1 MAPSALLSRRRT
13 EPTSEIP
20 GVDHRSILDAAR
32 INVMAADRDFRLVYI
47 NPCARETLAS
57 LDDEIRRSFRIGSDA
72 LLGGSIHRM
81 HKDPDR
87 IERLLRDPRSFPHRA
102 DIRFGEVVLRA
113 TWTMTLDDTGMCTG
127 YVAVWESVARETAM
141 TASLALAATELDS
154 GSETLR
160 NSAARSSDQAG
171 SVAAATEEMSM
182 TAREIAVHTSK
193 AAAVASSAVSTTQDA
208 LGVVDRLGRSSGDIV
223 AVLKMITDIAAQTN
237 LLALNATIEAARAGE
252 SGRGFA
258 VVAHEVKELARRTA
272 AATSEIQL
280 MVDAIG
286 SDVSE
291 VAQVIL
297 DLNAVVTEI
306 NELQSS
312 VAAAVEEQSATTD
325 EIAKAASVM
334 SDAAMQGA
342 VIADQLQAAAALV
355 TAQVS
360 DLGALLVES

>member
-1 MAPSALLSRRRT
+1 
-13 EPTSEIP
+13 
-20 GVDHRSILDAAR
+20 
-32 INVMAADRDFRLVYI
+32 
-47 NPCARETLAS
+47 
-57 LDDEIRRSFRIGSDA
+57 
-72 LLGGSIHRM
+72 
-81 HKDPDR
+81 
-87 IERLLRDPRSFPHRA
+87 
-102 DIRFGEVVLRA
+102 
-113 TWTMTLDDTGMCTG
+113 
-127 YVAVWESVARETAM
+127 
-141 TASLALAATELDS
+141 
-154 GSETLR
+154 
-160 NSAARSSDQAG
+160 
-171 SVAAATEEMSM
+171 M

-193 AAAVASSAVSTTQDA
+193 AATVASSAVSTTQDA

-258 VVAHEVKELARRTA
+258 VVAHEVKELARRTT
-272 AATSEIQL
+272 AATNEIQL

-334 SDAAMQGA
+334 ADAATQGA